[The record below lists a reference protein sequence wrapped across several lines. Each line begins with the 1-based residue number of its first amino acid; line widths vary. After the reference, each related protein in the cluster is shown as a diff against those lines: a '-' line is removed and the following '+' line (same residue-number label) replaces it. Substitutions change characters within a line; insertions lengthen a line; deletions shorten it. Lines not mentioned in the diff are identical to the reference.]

1 MKKLKITI
9 LNGSLRKDGVTMN
22 KISKII
28 NLINLYLEK
37 NDIDLDVHQID
48 LSKKNILDCQGCEF
62 CFLMENVPSMIIW
75 YISKKN

>member
-48 LSKKNILDCQGCEF
+48 LSKKIF
-62 CFLMENVPSMIIW
+62 
-75 YISKKN
+75 

>member
-48 LSKKNILDCQGCEF
+48 LSKKKYFRLSGMRILF
-62 CFLMENVPSMIIW
+62 F
-75 YISKKN
+75 